1 MPFISLEFAL
11 FFVVF
16 FPIYQGF
23 YKSPKLQNYL
33 LLIASYLWLIK
44 LNPLFLATVVAITLL
59 VYFFSKLI
67 DKSYGEGGKLFFFAF
82 ALILIIV
89 NLGFFKYYDDFRL
102 LMPENVQGKLADL
115 VMPLGLSYYSFQS
128 IAYLHSLAKEKLSP
142 LKLSSLALHL
152 AFFPTI
158 TAGPIWRADDFKTI
172 NGIER
177 GAVDY
182 LEPYGE
188 REIIKPALAIS
199 LILLATFKTWVLSEF
214 LHNNIVQPV
223 FDNPQG
229 YDLFNLIVGYC
240 AYTAEIFFNFSGYAD
255 LAIGLGMLLGFK
267 IPANFKMPLLA
278 FNLRDFWNRWHIT
291 LSTFIRDYIYIPLG
305 GSRRGFLITQLN
317 VMVAMVISG
326 IWHGYGMNYLLW
338 GFIHGLGLV
347 LLNIFDKIYKKPLPK
362 FFAIIFTLIFIVLT
376 FVIFKA
382 KDLNDVKLLFEALL
396 NNQSGLFSL
405 NWLYLLTFIALLI
418 SLIIYQKIVFIF
430 DKFVEFLEN
439 INPIFW
445 ILPIFLILFIIVL
458 LAPSGIPN
466 FIYANF

>member
-44 LNPLFLATVVAITLL
+44 ANPLFLATVIAITFL
-59 VYFFSKLI
+59 VWFFAKLI
-67 DKSYGEGGKLFFFAF
+67 DNAVDSGKKLFFLVFATLLL
-82 ALILIIV
+82 LI

-102 LMPENVQGKLADL
+102 LLPQELQEKIGDL
-115 VMPLGLSYYSFQS
+115 LLPLGLSYYSFQS
-128 IAYLHSLAKEKLSP
+128 IAYLHSLYKERISP

-158 TAGPIWRADDFKTI
+158 SSGPIWRADDFKTI
-172 NGIER
+172 NGTEK

-182 LEPYGE
+182 LEPYSE
-188 REIIKPALAIS
+188 REIIRPALAIS
-199 LILLATFKTWVLSEF
+199 LILLACFKCWVVAEF
-214 LHNNIVQPV
+214 LHNNLVQQV

-229 YDLFNLIVGYC
+229 FDVFNLFIGYC
-240 AYTAEIFFNFSGYAD
+240 AYTGEIFLNFSGYAD
-255 LAIGLGMLLGFK
+255 LVIGLGMLLGFQ
-267 IPANFKMPLLA
+267 IPQNFKTPLLA

-305 GSRRGFLITQLN
+305 GSRKGFLITQFN
-317 VMVAMVISG
+317 VMVAMVLSG
-326 IWHGYGMNYLLW
+326 IWHGYGMNFLLW

-347 LLNIFDKIYKKPLPK
+347 LLNILDKIYKKPLPK
-362 FFAIIFTLIFIVLT
+362 LISTIFTLIFIVLT
-376 FVIFKA
+376 FVIFRA
-382 KDLNDVKLLFEALL
+382 KNLNDVKLLFEALIA
-396 NNQSGLFSL
+396 NQNGLFAF
-405 NWLYLLTFIALLI
+405 NWLFLLTFIALVI
-418 SLIIYQKIVFIF
+418 SLIFYKVIIFIF
-430 DKFVEFLEN
+430 ESFVSLLERM
-439 INPIFW
+439 NPILW
-445 ILPIFLILFIIVL
+445 IIPIFLILFVIVL